1 MEKTNTLLHKT
12 NRKAVFMN
20 FFDGLFFSMSGSA
33 PNNRAAIHNEPLYY
47 GIQFNYRGPVRLRV
61 NGGREYRAEGPHA
74 FLTYPGA
81 DFEYGAVDGIP
92 RHHNFICTCGDRIAR
107 YLESGL
113 MNLSADPPLIHIRNP
128 ERFLQTMFDIM
139 ALTRLPGPAAPRAVL
154 MFEDLL
160 LQLHESAEARSKP
173 PPFQTPYLNALIEKI
188 CANPSAGWNFAAEA
202 EKCHV
207 TPTHF
212 RRLFKELTGM
222 PPQQFLIQNRLRKAA
237 SLLIHTQ
244 DSVKRIADLAGMENA
259 FYFSRI
265 FRKKYHIS
273 PLEYRR
279 EFNARPVS

>member
-1 MEKTNTLLHKT
+1 
-12 NRKAVFMN
+12 MN
-20 FFDGLFFSMSGSA
+20 YFDGLFFSMSGSA
-33 PNNRAAIHNEPLYY
+33 PNNRASIHNEPLYY
-47 GIQFNYRGPVRLRV
+47 GIQFNYHGPLRLRV
-61 NGGREYRAEGPHA
+61 NGGREYRVEGPYA

-81 DFEYGAVDGIP
+81 DFEYGSIDDAP

-113 MNLSADPPLIHIRNP
+113 MSLSADPPLVHIRNP
-128 ERFLQTMFDIM
+128 ERFLQIMLDIM

-160 LQLHESAEARSKP
+160 LQLHESADARSKP
-173 PPFQTPYLNALIEKI
+173 PPYQTPLLNALIEKI
-188 CANPSAGWNFAAEA
+188 SANPSAEWDFNEEA

-222 PPQQFLIQNRLRKAA
+222 PPQQFLIQCRLRKAA

-244 DSVKRIADLAGMENA
+244 ESVKRIADLAGMENA

-265 FRKKYHIS
+265 FRRKYHIS
-273 PLEYRR
+273 PIEYRR
-279 EFNARPVS
+279 EFNAKQNS